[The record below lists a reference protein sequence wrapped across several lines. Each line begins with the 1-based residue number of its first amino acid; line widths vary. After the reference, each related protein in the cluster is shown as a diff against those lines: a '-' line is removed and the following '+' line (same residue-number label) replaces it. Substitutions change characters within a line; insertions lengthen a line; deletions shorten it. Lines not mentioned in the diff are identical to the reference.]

1 MVAALKPAKEDVL
14 PPIPPPAQFKRL
26 PLHDTLNP
34 NKEIP
39 SEVVGILIEAIS
51 DTGDTFLKQA
61 STYRRRNEWPS
72 PCCSL
77 HLHAR
82 SLARTPS
89 RRRQRQQLAFCTR
102 SWPNTIH
109 LRLYRRV
116 PSCVRTCRV
125 PFVSWLFSG
134 TTTRRRMHSRLYV
147 SCSSLLSCPLR

>member
-1 MVAALKPAKEDVL
+1 MDQLGALEDGASVVAALKPAKEDVL

-26 PLHDTLNP
+26 PLHETLNP

-82 SLARTPS
+82 SLARCLDDDNDNSWLSAHDLGRIRHISACTDGYRVVFVLVEFLS
-89 RRRQRQQLAFCTR
+89 FLGSSVGQLLGEGCTR
-102 SWPNTIH
+102 GCT
-109 LRLYRRV
+109 
-116 PSCVRTCRV
+116 
-125 PFVSWLFSG
+125 
-134 TTTRRRMHSRLYV
+134 
-147 SCSSLLSCPLR
+147 